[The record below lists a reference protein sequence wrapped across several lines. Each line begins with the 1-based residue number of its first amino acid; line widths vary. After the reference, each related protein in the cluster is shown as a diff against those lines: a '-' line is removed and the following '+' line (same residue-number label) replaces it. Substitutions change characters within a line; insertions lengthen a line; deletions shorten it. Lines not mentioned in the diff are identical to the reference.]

1 MRLILN
7 IPVKESIAELKQLQ
21 KQHPNKYKILQM
33 LLILRKQGNTSK
45 KDLALLTGASDKSIQ
60 TWRTKYQKE
69 GLTVLLKDTRG
80 GNKIATITTIAN
92 EKLAKRLNNPKEG
105 FRSFIEIQQWL
116 QQEFNIE
123 MEYHAVNKFVKRRYG
138 ASLKVSRKSPVLK
151 SPTAEVVFKK
161 PIRKV

>member
-60 TWRTKYQKE
+60 TWRT
-69 GLTVLLKDTRG
+69 L
-80 GNKIATITTIAN
+80 
-92 EKLAKRLNNPKEG
+92 
-105 FRSFIEIQQWL
+105 RS
-116 QQEFNIE
+116 
-123 MEYHAVNKFVKRRYG
+123 G
-138 ASLKVSRKSPVLK
+138 S
-151 SPTAEVVFKK
+151 
-161 PIRKV
+161 

>member
-7 IPVKESIAELKQLQ
+7 IAVKESIAELKQLQ

-33 LLILRKQGNTSK
+33 LLILTKQGNTSK

-69 GLTVLLKDTRG
+69 GLAVLLKDTRG
-80 GNKIATITTIAN
+80 GNKIATITPIVN
-92 EKLAKRLNNPKEG
+92 EKLAKRLSNPKEG
-105 FRSFIEIQQWL
+105 FRSYIEIQQWL

-138 ASLKVSRKSPVLK
+138 ASLKVSPMCHVLK
-151 SPTAEVVFKK
+151 YPTDEVCFKK
-161 PIRKV
+161 PIRNV